1 MEGKNKEQNRNQ
13 WKENG
18 KTKEKNNETRCWVFE
33 KINRVEKPLV
43 RLTKK
48 STGKTQITKIRNK
61 KGILLLALQEKK
73 KIIRE
78 YCKQLFTNKLG
89 KLDEMDTF
97 LEKHKLP
104 TSTVYNLNTA
114 TTGKDIELVTIF
126 HEEKPMVKGLH

>member
-1 MEGKNKEQNRNQ
+1 M
-13 WKENG
+13 
-18 KTKEKNNETRCWVFE
+18 
-33 KINRVEKPLV
+33 

-48 STGKTQITKIRNK
+48 SKGKTQITKIRNK
-61 KGILLLALQEKK
+61 KGILLLALQGKK

-78 YCKQLFTNKLG
+78 YCKQLSANKLG

-114 TTGKDIELVTIF
+114 TTGKVIELVTIF